1 MLDLEFQPEELAR
14 KLARGANSNN
24 YEDYLIFIKE
34 LEHQIADMTFTVPL
48 YKYLKEVMKK
58 EGPED
63 L

>member
-14 KLARGANSNN
+14 GYTSKDV
-24 YEDYLIFIKE
+24 EDYLEFVKV
-34 LEHQIADMTFTVPL
+34 LEHQIGDMTFTVPL